1 MRLKLRFLAS
11 ALVAI
16 ALGGSAIYLM
26 IELREFLEE
35 NFFSSKMPE
44 FLHVI
49 YAIFGVVVAVVIG
62 QFIMGK
68 PYAELME
75 LEKQKKTRRKR
86 ESEIEDS

>member
-1 MRLKLRFLAS
+1 M
-11 ALVAI
+11 AI
-16 ALGGSAIYLM
+16 ALAGSAIYLM

-35 NFFSSKMPE
+35 KFFSGEMPE

-49 YAIFGVVVAVVIG
+49 YAIFMMVVAVVIA
-62 QFIMGK
+62 QFMIGK

-75 LEKQKKTRRKR
+75 IEKQKKTRRKR